1 MLWLAIHFP
10 DLPLDLWDARATATA
25 GTDDAPAPP
34 FAVTEQRRVCRANAA
49 ARAAGVQP
57 GMSAATAA
65 ALCGGLALRERRP
78 EQEAQRLAQL
88 AQGALAFTPQVCIDA
103 GNAFAGT
110 GAGSAHGK
118 RTPAPFPDTP
128 TLLLE
133 IGGCL
138 RLFRGLAALQRR
150 VQRFLRRERVSARL
164 ACAQTPLAARLF
176 AVNGISTHTFF
187 NDDGQPDASALR
199 AALGALPVAGL
210 GFNPQTESSL
220 MNMGFRQLNDISTL
234 PRPALGRRFGQEFIG
249 WLDRVTGTR
258 EDPRTPVAPETFFV
272 REVNFLDGIVH
283 HEGLAFP
290 MQRLL
295 GEFTQFLRQRQ
306 FATQQLTWR
315 LTHVDGSA
323 QEIAIHCTRPETAPA
338 ALLALTRVRLDAT
351 RLPAP
356 VETLR
361 LACRQFVPLAAAPL
375 HTGLFPASEAA
386 ANEAALDSLVDRL
399 RARLGEAH
407 CREFTA
413 VDSWQPEAAQ
423 TVADLR
429 QGSEATR
436 VRVTVKQ
443 EHADYLPTHA
453 HLATTASASERA
465 RPLWL
470 LREPARVHRDGAQLL
485 WNGRLEIIDGPERI
499 DTGWW
504 AQPVQ
509 RDYFVARHEAGTL
522 CWVFHDHARGE
533 WFVQGVFG

>member
-1 MLWLAIHFP
+1 
-10 DLPLDLWDARATATA
+10 LPLDLWDARATATA

-34 FAVTEQRRVCRANAA
+34 LAVTRQRRVCRANAA

-65 ALCGGLALRERRP
+65 ALCGGLVLRERRP

-88 AQGALAFTPQVCIDA
+88 AQGALAFTPQVCIDT
-103 GNAFAGT
+103 GEAFART
-110 GAGSAHGK
+110 TDAPAPGK
-118 RTPAPFPDTP
+118 RSPRQPAPFPDAP

-150 VQRFLRRERVSARL
+150 VQRFLRRERASARL
-164 ACAQTPLAARLF
+164 ACAHTPLAARLF
-176 AVNGISTHTFF
+176 AVNGVATPHFF
-187 NDDGQPDASALR
+187 TDDGQPDARALH

-210 GFNPQTESSL
+210 GLDTRTEESL
-220 MNMGFRQLNDISTL
+220 MTMGFRQFSDIAAL

-295 GEFTQFLRQRQ
+295 GEFTRFLRQRQ

-338 ALLALTRVRLDAT
+338 ALLALTRVRLEAI

-361 LACRQFVPLAAAPL
+361 LACRQFVPLAAAPA
-375 HTGLFPASEAA
+375 HAGLFPASEAA
-386 ANEAALDSLVDRL
+386 ANEAGLDSLVDRL
-399 RARLGEAH
+399 RARLGDAH

-423 TVADLR
+423 AVAARAPGGLR
-429 QGSEATR
+429 QGTEATR

-443 EHADYLPTHA
+443 EHADYLPSHA
-453 HLATTASASERA
+453 HLAAAGSERA